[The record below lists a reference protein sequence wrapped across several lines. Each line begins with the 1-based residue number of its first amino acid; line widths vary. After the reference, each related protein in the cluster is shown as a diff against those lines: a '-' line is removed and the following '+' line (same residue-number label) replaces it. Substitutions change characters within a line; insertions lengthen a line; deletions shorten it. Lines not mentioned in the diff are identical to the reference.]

1 MCFIFLLI
9 FMATEAV
16 KAVEF
21 LVVIQIF
28 FPSLF
33 FSYMSELEF
42 LNFECYLF
50 FKVFQGTILVFTW
63 MD

>member
-1 MCFIFLLI
+1 
-9 FMATEAV
+9 MATEAV

-21 LVVIQIF
+21 LVVIQIL
-28 FPSLF
+28 FPNLF

-50 FKVFQGTILVFTW
+50 FKVAYFKVLSWYSPGGT
-63 MD
+63 